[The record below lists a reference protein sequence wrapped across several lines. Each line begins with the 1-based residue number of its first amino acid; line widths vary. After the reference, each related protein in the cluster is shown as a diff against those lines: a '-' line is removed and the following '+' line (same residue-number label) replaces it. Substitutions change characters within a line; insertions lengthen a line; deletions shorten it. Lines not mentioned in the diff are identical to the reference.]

1 MAACAGHMGGDRTP
15 QAQRSCLAVSSLS
28 PPCAVL
34 CRGIL
39 RRTHASPA
47 SMSSVRAAAN
57 SISLSMNH
65 TARRRASAA
74 WATRNGFQGSAAD
87 AGEVSSSGSSRIA
100 GKMALS
106 LEPARPRTT
115 ALA

>member
-1 MAACAGHMGGDRTP
+1 
-15 QAQRSCLAVSSLS
+15 
-28 PPCAVL
+28 
-34 CRGIL
+34 
-39 RRTHASPA
+39 
-47 SMSSVRAAAN
+47 MSSVRAAAN

-106 LEPARPRTT
+106 LEPAKAPDDRLGIAPEGPTEERVH
-115 ALA
+115 

>member
-1 MAACAGHMGGDRTP
+1 M
-15 QAQRSCLAVSSLS
+15 
-28 PPCAVL
+28 
-34 CRGIL
+34 
-39 RRTHASPA
+39 
-47 SMSSVRAAAN
+47 
-57 SISLSMNH
+57 
-65 TARRRASAA
+65 
-74 WATRNGFQGSAAD
+74 QGSAAD